1 MGITTTT
8 IVAKKESMEEFI
20 RTDGLLITNSKT
32 STASDPLRS
41 KIERASIRPP

>member
-8 IVAKKESMEEFI
+8 IVAKESMEEFI
-20 RTDGLLITNSKT
+20 RTVGLLITNSKT